1 MISNSVSNKN
11 WIFKEYDEQDV
22 LFFKENYSL
31 DEITSKLLSIRKI
44 KKENVQT
51 FLTPSI
57 RNFLPNPK
65 IINDMEKSTI
75 RTLQA
80 ISKKNKIGIF
90 GDYDVDGA
98 AATALLAN
106 YFSNI
111 NLPFEIYIPD
121 RKKEGYGP
129 SVDSF
134 KKLINKGVKI
144 IFTVDCGTL
153 SFEAIDFAFKNKID
167 VIVLDHH
174 QSEINLPKAFSV
186 VNPNRLDDKSNLKYL
201 CAAGVT
207 FMFLVSLNKE
217 LRSINWF
224 IQNKIMEPNLL
235 EYLDLVALG
244 TICDV
249 VPLIDLNR
257 AIVSQGLKI
266 LKSKKNLGLKTLF
279 DICNIQS
286 QPNVY
291 HVGYLLGPRINAGG
305 RVGKSS
311 HGVNLLIS
319 NNPKDVFKIASELD
333 NYNRERQILEK
344 NVLDKILMEI
354 GDKVNDSV
362 IIMNGEN
369 LHEGVIGIVA
379 SRIKDKF
386 NKPVIIIS
394 VDDSGIGKA
403 SARSIV
409 GFDIGSAI
417 ISAVQEKI
425 LIKGGGHKMAG
436 GFTIEKKNFEKF
448 KKFIIK
454 KFEKV
459 NYYNSNTKPLY
470 LDSVIAPTALN
481 LEFYN
486 KVNTLAPFGS
496 GNPEPKFVIEDMKS
510 VNSKIIKDK
519 HIKSVLIGKDGS
531 TIKSIAFNC
540 VENEIGAY
548 LLKKDNKLFNIAGK
562 LSLNEWQGQSN
573 VEFIIDDIS
582 VNKSFKKMV
591 PSSIG

>member
-134 KKLINKGVKI
+134 KNLINKGVKI

-333 NYNRERQILEK
+333 KYNRERQILEK

-436 GFTIEKKNFEKF
+436 GFTIEIKNFEKF

-454 KFEKV
+454 KFEKIDHD
-459 NYYNSNTKPLY
+459 NSNSKPLY
-470 LDSVIAPTALN
+470 LDSIIAPTALN

-582 VNKSFKKMV
+582 VNKTIKNVV